1 MENRRGERG
10 DHHDEGLTSSKNP
23 YGFFKAMKY
32 QVEYTAT
39 TYHTYYV
46 EAKDR
51 FHAIQLAD
59 SELEADESV
68 GESWKENAEVI
79 YVASEDD
86 VTSFNEEVPF

>member
-1 MENRRGERG
+1 
-10 DHHDEGLTSSKNP
+10 
-23 YGFFKAMKY
+23 
-32 QVEYTAT
+32 
-39 TYHTYYV
+39 V